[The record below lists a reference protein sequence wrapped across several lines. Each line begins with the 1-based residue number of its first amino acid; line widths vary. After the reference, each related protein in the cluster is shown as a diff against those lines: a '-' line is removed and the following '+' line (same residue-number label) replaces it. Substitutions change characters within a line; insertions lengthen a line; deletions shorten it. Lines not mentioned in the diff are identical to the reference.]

1 MATSPSLPLARLLE
15 ATAHVVRGV
24 RDGRSLNEA
33 LTQVPAAARAGTQ
46 ALSFQTLRR
55 LGVALAL
62 RQQLAARVPRGDID
76 ALLLTALALLS
87 LPTNDAPYTAHTLV
101 DQAVVAARQMQTAS
115 SGFVNA
121 VLRRF
126 LRERDTAM
134 AKALQD
140 PVAKHNHPTWW
151 IDRLRRDWPQDW
163 QGLLAQAQH
172 APPMTLRV
180 NLQRTSVPAY
190 LQALDAAGL
199 RAERL
204 HLPLAHALFADT
216 ADTPNLDNTPN
227 SVNTTSKALADANRA
242 DPSPTIVLHQPCPVH
257 QLPGFADGLVAVQDA
272 AAQLAAPLLMR
283 GLRRGAA
290 LRVLDACA
298 APGGKTAHLLSLDPR
313 LRVTALD
320 SDPQRLERVRDNLA
334 RLGGHADVIAGDAGD
349 PTTWWNGEPFDAVL
363 LDAPC
368 TASGIVRRHPD
379 IPWLRRASDV
389 DQLARTQSRLLDA
402 LWPLVAPGGI
412 LVYASC
418 SLFKAEGVQQIDA
431 FLQRVGPN
439 HVRLDRASPGHL
451 RPLPDNQGAAAHDGF
466 FYARLEKLGA

>member
-1 MATSPSLPLARLLE
+1 MATTPSLPLSRLLE
-15 ATAHVVRGV
+15 ATAHVVRSV
-24 RDGRSLNEA
+24 REGRSLNDA
-33 LTQVPAAARAGTQ
+33 LTHVPAPARAGTQ

-87 LPTNDAPYTAHTLV
+87 LPTTDAPYSEHTLV
-101 DQAVVAARQMQTAS
+101 DQAVVAARQLQPAS

-126 LRERDTAM
+126 QRERDAAM

-163 QGLLAQAQH
+163 QALMAQAQQ

-180 NLQRTSVPAY
+180 NLQRTSVAAY
-190 LQALDAAGL
+190 LQALDATGL

-204 HLPLAHALFADT
+204 YLPLAQGLLEGTVDT
-216 ADTPNLDNTPN
+216 A
-227 SVNTTSKALADANRA
+227 SADANHA
-242 DPSPTIVLHQPCPVH
+242 DLSPTIVLGQPCPVH

-298 APGGKTAHLLSLDPR
+298 APGGKTAHLLALDPS

-320 SDPQRLERVRDNLA
+320 SDPQRLARVRDNLA

-349 PTTWWNGEPFDAVL
+349 PSTWWNGEPFDAIL

-379 IPWLRRASDV
+379 IPWLRRDSDV
-389 DQLARTQSRLLDA
+389 DQIARTQTRLLDA
-402 LWPLVAPGGI
+402 LWPLVAPGGV

-418 SLFKAEGVQQIDA
+418 SLFKAEGAQQIDA

-439 HVRLDRASPGHL
+439 RARLDPASPGHL
-451 RPLPDNQGAAAHDGF
+451 RPLPDNRGAAAHDGF